1 MLIIDDNFLTEEEVL
16 KYTNLNHSWSLSNL
30 SNPKNTKD
38 SLLHEFETE
47 EERKTKTQFVHVVK
61 SPDFERE
68 ELSRDISLLVK
79 RFAQNN
85 NLEILEILRIKFN
98 LMLNNKNIKNK
109 VNKPHVDFSKKF
121 FESNSYSS
129 DTKHFVLLCYIND
142 SDGSTII
149 YNEKDPFDNL
159 NELSIKEKINPKA
172 GRAIFFEGDQY
183 HSSSFPSEHSKRMVL
198 NINIIG
204 KINND

>member
-1 MLIIDDNFLTEEEVL
+1 MLIIDDNFLTQEEVL
-16 KYTNLNHSWSLSNL
+16 KYANLDHRWSLSNL
-30 SNPKNTKD
+30 SNPKNVKD
-38 SLLHEFETE
+38 SFFPEFETE

-61 SPDFERE
+61 APDFEQE
-68 ELSRDISLLVK
+68 KLSKDLSLLVE
-79 RFAQNN
+79 RFAKKN

-98 LMLNNKNIKNK
+98 LMTSNKSIKNK

-121 FESNSYSS
+121 FESTAYDP
-129 DTKHFVLLCYIND
+129 DTNHFVLLCYIND

-149 YNEKDPFDNL
+149 YNEKDPFDSL
-159 NELSIKEKINPKA
+159 KGLSIKEKINPKA

-183 HSSSFPSEHSKRMVL
+183 HSSSFPSEYSNRMVL
-198 NINIIG
+198 NINLIG